1 MHCPLDD
8 QKPLEEQVVIEKFK
22 QCLLVQI
29 TSALLITN
37 YDKVL
42 LQIKTAFFY
51 YKLSFYKLRHVF
63 QITTKLEIRF
73 LKNLAKLTGSAVR
86 TNSKMPKGKII
97 RGALAREAR
106 AAELHG

>member
-42 LQIKTAFFY
+42 LQIKTAF
-51 YKLSFYKLRHVF
+51 LL
-63 QITTKLEIRF
+63 QIKF
-73 LKNLAKLTGSAVR
+73 LQIATRIPNYDKTRNTFSQKS
-86 TNSKMPKGKII
+86 
-97 RGALAREAR
+97 REANWVSS
-106 AAELHG
+106 ENKQ